1 MKKFDEWNINDYES
15 NINKPCFLEYL
26 YYLKEHGNRNQILD
40 IIKASG
46 CLISY
51 NENFG
56 VGEEA
61 KREVEKFVKKELS
74 KSDNELFVNYAKEAK
89 ILSDKRTYISKLI
102 DEYIELYDVSIY
114 DLIKGV
120 STLLDSIKSNEE
132 EPNLVRGTIEYTL
145 FSFSAILKVL
155 KYYSSNS
162 QKTMKANVEEIVEL
176 LNLANGLREIN
187 EIIQAWMYGKII
199 IYSDED
205 GVYISED
212 VEGDTRN
219 RDKLLS
225 SISFF
230 DIKDAKEL
238 SFQLEHELPTALEIN
253 EYRRCLEKKIEE
265 YFYTKD
271 YSSTYLGVKLECWI
285 KAYTFFYKLAKESV
299 EIIEEFSKKSML
311 EALMNNG
318 ISYEEAKIVLSIF
331 EYRRSSEDIYDAFLI
346 PQDENVIFVPNI
358 YVNIDPSRAMMSIF
372 GTNEKSKIEQKG
384 EAFEGYLNSLIR
396 KCGIKVISNVKG
408 KLGEEIYEIDLL
420 FQIDNILFVCECKT
434 QSQHEDM
441 RGYFRNLKEL
451 DYYIAKFKRNI
462 DFFFNNE
469 KGKKIIETQL
479 KEKQMDISSI
489 EKIEYIYISNIFFTQ
504 VIYDYIYITD
514 AVTVYR
520 YFKRQPSLVHEII
533 PKDKQ
538 YNIYR
543 LFTEFYE
550 GPITG
555 QMFIKLLMNKEKEIE
570 LNNRRICVW
579 QNKTMERFQ
588 LSVERLAVNSNSN
601 YLLN

>member
-56 VGEEA
+56 VGEEV

-102 DEYIELYDVSIY
+102 DEYIELYDISIY

-271 YSSTYLGVKLECWI
+271 YSST
-285 KAYTFFYKLAKESV
+285 
-299 EIIEEFSKKSML
+299 
-311 EALMNNG
+311 
-318 ISYEEAKIVLSIF
+318 
-331 EYRRSSEDIYDAFLI
+331 
-346 PQDENVIFVPNI
+346 
-358 YVNIDPSRAMMSIF
+358 
-372 GTNEKSKIEQKG
+372 
-384 EAFEGYLNSLIR
+384 
-396 KCGIKVISNVKG
+396 
-408 KLGEEIYEIDLL
+408 
-420 FQIDNILFVCECKT
+420 
-434 QSQHEDM
+434 
-441 RGYFRNLKEL
+441 
-451 DYYIAKFKRNI
+451 
-462 DFFFNNE
+462 
-469 KGKKIIETQL
+469 
-479 KEKQMDISSI
+479 
-489 EKIEYIYISNIFFTQ
+489 
-504 VIYDYIYITD
+504 
-514 AVTVYR
+514 
-520 YFKRQPSLVHEII
+520 
-533 PKDKQ
+533 
-538 YNIYR
+538 
-543 LFTEFYE
+543 
-550 GPITG
+550 
-555 QMFIKLLMNKEKEIE
+555 
-570 LNNRRICVW
+570 
-579 QNKTMERFQ
+579 
-588 LSVERLAVNSNSN
+588 
-601 YLLN
+601 